1 MSTQNPLPTDSRWMN
16 NERDIERH
24 SSQYHSIEGDRRRQ
38 RDAYH
43 SSADNNFGDFPPQMT
58 QHATLDTTPQIT
70 NRRADV
76 QFTEDSRLSEMRSNR
91 VLVLGGG
98 GVGSKNQRQSSAF
111 ANTPSATKMPQ
122 SHSLDYSMI
131 TTPGAVGILETP
143 DETNNNAPSSTG
155 RWAASTP
162 FSNILR
168 GVVSSTPGT
177 EITTP
182 APTPYTA
189 ARELLNNHRH
199 PAPIVDSDTTPTHPA
214 ESTALTFAK
223 SAPLSG
229 YLRKL
234 GKNIPTFKR
243 RFFVLKPSTH
253 LYYFISPNDVEPRGC
268 IDLDRVWKND
278 DGSGEISGSRGGC
291 EVREIGSFPDGTF
304 RFELLYD
311 EECES
316 EDVGNN
322 IVDDNDS
329 DAASRSSQH
338 SRRRNFQRQ
347 SIVLEARTEEMG
359 REWMAKLQSER
370 LSTARDEL
378 NSLRKNLDE
387 MKSNNLRWESSAYE
401 ESLRADEA
409 ERQRNTAI
417 SDARKWEEKFI
428 NLNEAIRLLV
438 KSSKNRSTSEQEGAS
453 APSDFLTETIEDL
466 DVNGTN
472 FDDLSKAFHNIHNNY
487 NELSKREDAVN
498 GRIAELEHR
507 AKDAES
513 RAVKAETELSKVIE
527 EHQTTQTELKKTKRE
542 KKILVKE
549 VRSLH
554 ASAKAKVDQQAV
566 SDSLPNQKQHDLHSS
581 NSQQPDTA
589 SLARQNRLNDE
600 ERRLVIELEEHVM
613 SGLRLSDQFLTL
625 NGIDPSEILDDLD
638 SSVQAS
644 SIHDGKSIL
653 DKSPPRPDTQKDS
666 EDVLIDLSP
675 IPGTGVGKETY
686 HRSLLDEKD
695 DDSED
700 DPTEAETK
708 SVTPNYLNNVGDR
721 HRDANAVNSMNYT
734 RDSTHRPVLH
744 NHAFQYQDASPI
756 VHQNLNARF
765 IDTTREREATM
776 THQSTQSNEY
786 RKAGSTDRAL
796 PSLDVASSASESSR
810 SRVTDNGIATTKL
823 ECPLNDVE
831 DTVHYHNRSIGDD
844 GNVYHITF
852 YGNKIGLQFQKVPN
866 ESKSGLLTEAMTADH
881 GPNVGGPNQTA
892 AELRRIAS
900 ISQQTHAQQNEGI
913 LSNVCLPVTPAD
925 AVLVCG
931 CVGFDASFGNTP
943 PQIGGKSNEISSL
956 SYLMDM

>member
-1 MSTQNPLPTDSRWMN
+1 MQRRH
-16 NERDIERH
+16 NERDIDRH
-24 SSQYHSIEGDRRRQ
+24 SSQYHHSSEGHRRRQ
-38 RDAYH
+38 RDAYN
-43 SSADNNFGDFPPQMT
+43 SSADNFGDFPPQMT

-76 QFTEDSRLSEMRSNR
+76 QFAEDSRLSEMRSNR

-98 GVGSKNQRQSSAF
+98 GGGNKNQRQSSTF
-111 ANTPSATKMPQ
+111 MNTPNATKMPQ

-143 DETNNNAPSSTG
+143 DETNNNAASSTG

-177 EITTP
+177 EIITP
-182 APTPYTA
+182 TPTPYTA

-199 PAPIVDSDTTPTHPA
+199 PTPIVDPDAATVAEHPT

-278 DGSGEISGSRGGC
+278 DGSGESSGSRGGC

-316 EDVGNN
+316 EDAGNN
-322 IVDDNDS
+322 IMDDNNS
-329 DAASRSSQH
+329 DAASRSSQT
-338 SRRRNFQRQ
+338 SRRRIVQRQ

-378 NSLRKNLDE
+378 NSLRKNLEE

-438 KSSKNRSTSEQEGAS
+438 KSSSTSEQEGAS
-453 APSDFLTETIEDL
+453 APSDFLTDAIEDL

-472 FDDLSKAFHNIHNNY
+472 FDDLSKAFHNIRNNY

-498 GRIAELEHR
+498 SRIAELEQR
-507 AKDAES
+507 AKDAEA
-513 RAVKAETELSKVIE
+513 RAIKAETELSNVVE
-527 EHQTTQTELKKTKRE
+527 EHQITQTELKKTKRE
-542 KKILVKE
+542 KKVLVKE

-554 ASAKAKVDQQAV
+554 ASAKTKIEPQPISNTQSDENQHELRAK
-566 SDSLPNQKQHDLHSS
+566 N
-581 NSQQPDTA
+581 NQQPDTA

-644 SIHDGKSIL
+644 SIHDGKSSL
-653 DKSPPRPDTQKDS
+653 DRSPQRPVTHQVS

-675 IPGTGVGKETY
+675 IAGAGAGTETY

-695 DDSED
+695 DESED
-700 DPTEAETK
+700 DPTEAETN
-708 SVTPNYLNNVGDR
+708 SVTPNYSNNVGDR
-721 HRDANAVNSMNYT
+721 HRDANSVNNYA
-734 RDSTHRPVLH
+734 RDLTHRSDLH

-776 THQSTQSNEY
+776 THQSIQANEY

-796 PSLDVASSASESSR
+796 PSLDVTSSASESSR
-810 SRVTDNGIATTKL
+810 SRVTDNGIATAKL

-831 DTVHYHNRSIGDD
+831 DTVHHHNRSMGDD

-900 ISQQTHAQQNEGI
+900 ISQQTPAQQNKGN
-913 LSNVCLPVTPAD
+913 LSTVCLPATPAD

-943 PQIGGKSNEISSL
+943 PQVGGKSKQISSF